1 MDDEEEEDGHKVHK
15 TRLKH
20 LVSDF
25 AVVERIQYAVETI
38 HDIAALALVFG
49 KLLYLSD
56 LDEAVQANNGAFDAS
71 VATRMAKAFP
81 VDAEQIEIWFD
92 VVSSDL
98 EHRVGRPYSPEKAA
112 GLARLHTFYSAQ
124 AARGLL
130 PEVKLSST
138 NLSNPKGHAA
148 AHLATNYSTNVHVH
162 FDKYVHRFV
171 DVELT
176 AAAKTRLGLSHRKRL
191 PREARREVNSEV
203 RAVVRDLLEAPPTPT
218 CRDGQLRLWL
228 EQNRSFLVPPRPPG
242 AEGQHWRFLNQ
253 KKNPQRWLPYMVWI
267 NRRLEDSGSKLLSPL
282 PQKTD
287 FVPGHIRLDTVGLID
302 LLVADAD
309 GALLV
314 KAELEGMDMPFLDG
328 DVGPVKYD
336 LPGLLVTGKKK
347 NAVPQPSKGRLYVG
361 LEQLVSPA
369 LLPRVQTDAIKHA
382 AAFKTAVWRCLT
394 KLGANKHVPTVYYND
409 MVFNNVI
416 DTDGVSASPHYVSP
430 SMFGLTRY
438 NGGFTKLKETQRS
451 QVRREKAKGATYVTD
466 LSDDERGAVLCDPG
480 KKTSC
485 DPGKACIACL
495 TDGNGKTLS
504 YTSAQRRVES
514 GAKAHAKAHQR
525 MLDVRLD
532 GDGRTARTLVST
544 IGRIQAAGTMSWSS
558 KSTNLEHFEHYL
570 RTRRAVADELSAF
583 YRRRTFRQ
591 ARYDAYVG
599 RRASEDRFFSKAK
612 AAFGYDAVI
621 LYGDWGRKPNI
632 PHQPPSPGV
641 GFRRRMCS
649 HFRVFLVHEPYTSSV
664 CPRCGTHGMAKPR
677 LDRRG
682 NEIHHLLR
690 CPNHSCSCRWWNR
703 DTLGGLNILKTGIHA
718 LRTGAWHPAFS
729 AAAAA

>member
-1 MDDEEEEDGHKVHK
+1 MEEDEDGRKVHK

-20 LVSDF
+20 LISDS
-25 AVVERIQYAVETI
+25 AAVERVQHAVETI
-38 HDIAALALVFG
+38 HDMASVALVFG

-56 LDEAVQANNGAFDAS
+56 LDAAVQANGGAFDAS

-81 VDAEQIEIWFD
+81 LDAEQIEAWFD

-98 EHRVGRPYSPEKAA
+98 EHRIGRPYAHEKAA
-112 GLARLHTFYSAQ
+112 GLARLHTFYVAQ

-130 PEVKLSST
+130 PEAKLSST

-148 AHLATNYSTNVHVH
+148 VQLAANYSTNVHVH
-162 FDKYVHRFV
+162 FDKYVRRFV

-176 AAAKTRLGLSHRKRL
+176 AAAKARLGLAHRTRL
-191 PREARREVNSEV
+191 SREERRKVNSEA
-203 RAVVRDLLEAPPTPT
+203 RAVVRDLLEAPPRPT
-218 CRDGQLRLWL
+218 CRDGLHLWL
-228 EQNRSFLVPPRPPG
+228 EQNRPFLVPPRPAG
-242 AEGQHWRFLNQ
+242 AEGQHWRFLDQ
-253 KKNPQRWLPYMVWI
+253 KKYPQRWLPYMVWI

-287 FVPGHIRLDTVGLID
+287 FVPGHIRLDTAGLID

-347 NAVPQPSKGRLYVG
+347 TSAPQPSKGRLYVG
-361 LEQLVSPA
+361 LDQLVSPD
-369 LLPRVQTDAIKHA
+369 LVTRVQSDVIKHA
-382 AAFKTAVWRCLT
+382 ASFKTAVLQCLT
-394 KLGANKHVPTVYYND
+394 KLGINKHVPTVYHND

-416 DTDGVSASPHYVSP
+416 DTDGVSVSLHYVSP
-430 SMFGLTRY
+430 SMFGLTRF
-438 NGGFTKLKETQRS
+438 NGGFRKLKEAQRS
-451 QVRREKAKGATYVTD
+451 QVRCEKAKGATYVTD
-466 LSDDERGAVLCDPG
+466 LSDDERRAVLCDSG
-480 KKTSC
+480 KKASC

-495 TDGNGKTLS
+495 TDGSGKTLS

-525 MLDVRLD
+525 MLNARLD
-532 GDGRTARTLVST
+532 GEGPTARTLVST
-544 IGRIQAAGTMSWSS
+544 IGRIQAAGTASWSS
-558 KSTNLEHFEHYL
+558 KSTDLEHFEHYL
-570 RTRRAVADELSAF
+570 RTRRAVADELSTF

-612 AAFGYDAVI
+612 ALFGHDAVI
-621 LYGDWGRKPNI
+621 LYGDWGRMPNL

-649 HFRVFLVHEPYTSSV
+649 HFRVLLVHEPYTSSV
-664 CPRCGTHGMAKPR
+664 CPRCGTHGMVKPR

-682 NEIHHLLR
+682 KVIHHLLR
-690 CPNHSCSCRWWNR
+690 CPNQSCSCHWWNR
-703 DTLGGLNILKTGIHA
+703 DALGGLNILKTGVHA
-718 LRTGAWHPAFS
+718 LKTGAWHPAFS
-729 AAAAA
+729 AAANASA